1 MAKWPLPVDF
11 RWEDYLRLRF
21 VDDQCLRTAM
31 QGFLKGEISRKARL
45 TRRETPFSK
54 CQSCHNE
61 RNLPFNLL
69 VYLKP
74 KRYTKEWHW
83 AQIQKPAKE
92 DLMNLRHIR
101 VPEIWLQPM
110 IFMCL
115 THRLLSSLIVV
126 FSSMLVLL
134 QRWNCVVDRSRRLP
148 TLTICKRSSLGCVCC
163 PIFPLITYDKE
174 LSLLGKER
182 LVAGLWD

>member
-1 MAKWPLPVDF
+1 MFFFLRPASSVVVQRDARKHPGIELNSSMAKYPLPVDF

-74 KRYTKEWHW
+74 KRYTQEWHW

-110 IFMCL
+110 AFMCL
-115 THRLLSSLIVV
+115 TPQASILTNSG
-126 FSSMLVLL
+126 L
-134 QRWNCVVDRSRRLP
+134 QLDVGPPPAMKLRRRLISKIAYAHN
-148 TLTICKRSSLGCVCC
+148 L
-163 PIFPLITYDKE
+163 
-174 LSLLGKER
+174 
-182 LVAGLWD
+182 